1 MPIAAPCASG
11 ASDGPGNHPR
21 NRVCVSVCDVPGWF
35 ECVGWCVNNL
45 GEKEIAQCIQ
55 WIAMPANQE
64 QRNAAG
70 IALMHTFRG
79 LVGRVAELE
88 VELAM
93 QKAKSDKGGGN

>member
-1 MPIAAPCASG
+1 M
-11 ASDGPGNHPR
+11 
-21 NRVCVSVCDVPGWF
+21 
-35 ECVGWCVNNL
+35 GWCVNNL

-70 IALMHTFRG
+70 MALMHTFRG
-79 LVGRVAELE
+79 LVGMVAELE

-93 QKAKSDKGGGN
+93 QKAKLDKGGGH

>member
-1 MPIAAPCASG
+1 MQIAAPCGNG
-11 ASDGPGNHPR
+11 ASDGPSNHSR
-21 NRVCVSVCDVPGWF
+21 YSFCVLGCGVSGWV

-93 QKAKSDKGGGN
+93 QKAKSDNGGGN